1 MYTSNTNA
9 RRHVQALRPFLGAKN
24 DNAKSVRL
32 ETAGRYF
39 FPTDDLRSKHYHS
52 LQGRDFNDW
61 YVVLSYGY
69 WPLWAYHRPTSCW
82 FGNADTYS
90 RTTSEHASQTHPR
103 GTPTMLPCEELKA
116 LIMGLPML
124 P

>member
-1 MYTSNTNA
+1 MHTSNTNA
-9 RRHVQALRPFLGAKN
+9 RRHVQALRPFFGAKN
-24 DNAKSVRL
+24 ANAKSVRL

-39 FPTDDLRSKHYHS
+39 FPTDNLWSKYYHS
-52 LQGRDFNDW
+52 LRGRDFNDW

-69 WPLWAYHRPTSCW
+69 WPLWACHRPTGLW
-82 FGNADTYS
+82 FGNADKYGP
-90 RTTSEHASQTHPR
+90 TTSKQEGQTHPR
-103 GTPTMLPCEELKA
+103 GAPTMLPCEELKA